1 MSGHNK
7 WSKIKDKKAITDVK
21 KSRVFGKIAKLIAS
35 ESRRVKGDTSSP
47 SLRAAIAKAKELNMP
62 SDNIDRAVKKGLGEE
77 ATAMEEVVYEAY
89 GPGGAAIVILGL
101 TDSKNRS
108 SAEIKHLL
116 SKHGTS
122 LSASGSAIWAFEKI
136 EGGLKPKTA
145 VTISE
150 DDGKKLSLL
159 VEELE
164 NHDDV
169 QEVFVNTA

>member
-1 MSGHNK
+1 MAGHNK
-7 WSKIKDKKAITDVK
+7 WSKIKDKKAIADVK
-21 KSRVFGKIAKLIAS
+21 KSQVFGKIAKLIAS
-35 ESRRVKGDTSSP
+35 ESRRVKGDTTSP

-77 ATAMEEVVYEAY
+77 VVAVEEVVYEAY
-89 GPGGAAIVILGL
+89 GPGGAAMVILGL

-136 EGGLKPKTA
+136 EGSLKPKTA

-150 DDGKKLSLL
+150 DDSKKLSLL

-169 QEVFVNTA
+169 QEVFVNAG